1 LVRRKENM
9 KLKKYYTL
17 LKLFIALALVLLA
30 AGCGGTDGSVG
41 SGNAETGAITAKLN
55 WIDDTSAITNNWGGD
70 TSRHILSAPAGVVTV
85 RIIVSGSG
93 MSDVQKDFAAAVGQG
108 TVDNIPVGSSRTL
121 TASGLNASG
130 NAIAQGAISNIT
142 IVAGQTTDAGTITM
156 QPTPPSTPTG
166 FAVTAASSSQINLSW
181 NASTGATGYKIYK
194 GGSLLKSVAITSTSD
209 TGLSPSTNYCYYV
222 TAYNSAGEST
232 QTSQACATTPAPPLS
247 PPSTPTGFAVT
258 AASSSEINLSWNAS
272 TGATGYKIYKG
283 GSLLKSVTTISTSDT
298 GLSPATNYCYYV
310 TAYNAAGE
318 STQTSQVCATTLGA
332 PITTTGTWRLLGRCS
347 GASSDVWDLLIYLN
361 ESAGGSFSGS
371 ASGTDY
377 NGTPMQMSLNG
388 TYNNVSKLISF
399 TATTT
404 FTGNHCVR
412 IDTGSTT
419 LTSNDTGYFTLAQ
432 IQICGCTAQMRMI
445 KQ

>member
-1 LVRRKENM
+1 M
-9 KLKKYYTL
+9 KLKKYYAL

-30 AGCGGTDGSVG
+30 AGCGGTAGSVG

-70 TSRHILSAPAGVVTV
+70 TSRHVLSASAGVVTV
-85 RIIVSGSG
+85 RIIVSGAG

-121 TASGLNASG
+121 TARGLNASG

-156 QPTPPSTPTG
+156 QPLTTPPPTPTG
-166 FAVTAASSSQINLSW
+166 FAVTAASSFQISLSW

-194 GGSLLKSVAITSTSD
+194 GGSLLKSVTITSASD
-209 TGLSPSTNYCYYV
+209 TGLSPSTNYCYTV
-222 TAYNSAGEST
+222 SANNSAGEST
-232 QTSQACATTPAPPLS
+232 QTSQVCATTQAPPLS

-283 GSLLKSVTTISTSDT
+283 GAYLKSVTTTSASDA
-298 GLSPATNYCYYV
+298 GLSPATNYCYTV
-310 TAYNAAGE
+310 SANNSAGE
-318 STQTSQVCATTLGA
+318 STQTSQACAITLGA

-347 GASSDVWDLLIYLN
+347 GQSYDVWDLLIYLN

-371 ASGTDY
+371 TSGTDY
-377 NGTPMQMSLNG
+377 DGTPMQMSLNG
-388 TYNNVSKLISF
+388 SYNNVSKLIGF
-399 TATTT
+399 MATTT
-404 FTGNHCVR
+404 FTGHSCVR
-412 IDTGSTT
+412 KDTCSTT
-419 LTSNDTGYFTLAQ
+419 LTSNDTGYITCIQ
-432 IQICGCTAQMRMI
+432 IQTCGGCTAQMRMI